1 MIGHVQTPSMLCF
14 HNLEIILNNK
24 QKKMILSHKLL
35 ADEKVDQQSL
45 DDIQAMINK
54 RNEPYVL

>member
-1 MIGHVQTPSMLCF
+1 
-14 HNLEIILNNK
+14 
-24 QKKMILSHKLL
+24 MILSHELL

-54 RNEPYVL
+54 RDEPYVL